1 MGWRWGQDQAPAWL
15 RLLGRPPGQGG
26 ETHHLSMVEPL
37 LLLPRGYKGPAP
49 QKTAFTSDSSHKFGG
64 PQATLTS
71 DQLAVNLGVPTTP
84 SDLVIHQTQ
93 LKKVL
98 YL

>member
-1 MGWRWGQDQAPAWL
+1 MTSETNHPELGQTSQ
-15 RLLGRPPGQGG
+15 
-26 ETHHLSMVEPL
+26 V
-37 LLLPRGYKGPAP
+37 KGPAL
-49 QKTAFTSDSSHKFGG
+49 QKAAFTSDSCHKFGG

-98 YL
+98 YLRLVLYSKRISRTSQTRQGLGVS